1 MAKKVLYAVGLL
13 IKTVLL
19 CCTAAQQWE
28 ATGQPEV
35 SKFGMMLQRHIFKRI
50 TGAGLSDVCL
60 RGCYADVRCQSFNYV
75 FTQDICELSNRTKE
89 ARPEDYVPN
98 PERFYFKRDYKRVPL
113 GSIPELPAETCQEIK
128 MSEGGQAVS
137 GKYWF
142 HSIVP
147 ERTVLAPCDMKTEDV
162 DECNSTIP
170 VCDANAECANTI
182 GSHSCSCKT
191 GFTGNGKKCVDVDE
205 CANKSHDCD
214 ANASCNNTAGS
225 YRCTCNSWYQG
236 NGTSCYFRGLNNSVI
251 LTSLDYNN
259 YTGKLLSY
267 LEPVLLSSEWSRFV
281 KCWHAKTDG
290 WAASTFHSNCDGRGP
305 TVTIIKVNDSIFG
318 GYTDVSWGPSGS
330 CFWSYATKAFLFS
343 FNNVKGYNP
352 VKLTQY
358 RYQQYAMYTCSYYGP
373 TFGSGHDIRIYDDA
387 VNNQHSYTECGQTY
401 SNPTGYSGVKCGFFT
416 GSHYF
421 TPSDIEVF
429 FEIGGLG
436 ASIILGSLDPN
447 KYLGKL
453 ISFLEPVLPGTS
465 RTDFV
470 RCWHAK
476 TDGWAASTF
485 HSNCDGRGPT
495 VTIVKVNEY
504 IFGGYTD
511 VSWSGAGSCAY
522 SYANKAFIFSLYN
535 VKGYNPV
542 KLTQYRN
549 QQYAMYRCNTYG
561 PTFGNGHDI
570 YISDGS
576 GNNQNSYTRC
586 GYTYTIP
593 SGYSYG
599 DCGFFTGGSNFSP
612 TDVEVFYE
620 AGGLGASIILRGLN
634 PNKYLGKLISFLDP
648 VLPTASRTDFVRCWH
663 AKTDGWAASTFH
675 SNCDGR
681 GPTVTIIKVND
692 YIFGGYTD
700 VSWSGAGSCANYSY
714 ASKAFIFSLYNVK
727 GYNPVKLTQ
736 YRNQQ
741 YAMYRS
747 DSCYHYINLSEANR
761 KISCIT
767 HYDSK
772 LCDRQL
778 PEGWYRFVG
787 AAGRKLPTTRAVAY
801 RCGTDWSGWLDGAHP
816 TEEDDEV
823 RRMVC
828 FSIV

>member
-98 PERFYFKRDYKRVPL
+98 HERFYFKRDYKRVPL
-113 GSIPELPAETCQEIK
+113 GSISELPAETCQEIK

-170 VCDANAECANTI
+170 VCDTNAECANTI
-182 GSHSCSCKT
+182 GSHSCSCKAD
-191 GFTGNGKKCVDVDE
+191 FTGNGKKCVDVDE

-225 YRCTCNSWYQG
+225 YRCICNSWYQG

-251 LTSLDYNN
+251 LTSLDYTN

-281 KCWHAKTDG
+281 KCWHAKTEG

-305 TVTIIKVNDSIFG
+305 TVTIIKANDSIFG
-318 GYTDVSWGPSGS
+318 GYTDVSWGLSGS
-330 CFWSYATKAFLFS
+330 CRCSYARKAFLFS
-343 FNNVKGYNP
+343 LNNIKGYNP

-358 RYQQYAMYTCSYYGP
+358 RYQHDAMCSCSRYGP
-373 TFGSGHDIRIYDDA
+373 IFGWGRDIIIYNDA
-387 VNNQHSYTECGQTY
+387 VNNQGSYTECGGTY
-401 SNPTGYSGVKCGFFT
+401 KNPTGYSSGDCKFFT
-416 GSHYF
+416 GAFRF

-429 FEIGGLG
+429 FEIGGFG
-436 ASIILGSLDPN
+436 ASTILGGLDPN
-447 KYLGKL
+447 EYLGKM
-453 ISFLEPVLPGTS
+453 ISFLDPVLPSAS
-465 RTDFV
+465 RTDFIK
-470 RCWHAK
+470 CWHAK
-476 TDGWAASTF
+476 TDGWAASKF
-485 HSNCDGRGPT
+485 HSKCDGRGPT
-495 VTIVKVNEY
+495 VTIIKMNDS

-511 VSWSGAGSCAY
+511 VSWSGGRHIKFFKKGY
-522 SYANKAFIFSLYN
+522 SYASKAFIFSLYN

-542 KLTQYRN
+542 KLTQYRY

-561 PTFGNGHDI
+561 PTFGGHDI

-586 GYTYTIP
+586 GSTYTTP

-599 DCGFFTGGSNFSP
+599 NCGFFTGGSHFSP

-620 AGGLGASIILRGLN
+620 AGLGLSAILRSLDYN
-634 PNKYLGKLISFLDP
+634 QYLKVLFSYLDP
-648 VLPTASRTDFVRCWH
+648 VLINKERSRFVRCWH

-681 GPTVTIIKVND
+681 GPTVTIIKVNS

-700 VSWSGAGSCANYSY
+700 VSWTSGSCAYSS
-714 ASKAFIFSLYNVK
+714 ASKAFVFSLYNVK

-736 YRNQQ
+736 YRYQQ
-741 YAMYRS
+741 YAMYRCS
-747 DSCYHYINLSEANR
+747 SRGPTFGWAHDIYLHDDAVNNQHCY
-761 KISCIT
+761 T
-767 HYDSK
+767 
-772 LCDRQL
+772 
-778 PEGWYRFVG
+778 
-787 AAGRKLPTTRAVAY
+787 
-801 RCGTDWSGWLDGAHP
+801 RCGGTYSNPTGYSAGDCKFFTGASNFTP
-816 TEEDDEV
+816 SDIEV
-823 RRMVC
+823 
-828 FSIV
+828 FFEITN